1 MAPSPKAQVTKEKL
15 DKIVFIKIK
24 TFHAS
29 KDHQENEKTTH
40 EGIPWQSS
48 GKDSGLR
55 SLVKGRLTVW
65 TKKKKKRQPT

>member
-48 GKDSGLR
+48 G
-55 SLVKGRLTVW
+55 
-65 TKKKKKRQPT
+65 